1 MYALDIHFN
10 ALFLVY
16 CGALGA
22 PFYALIALAPE
33 LHAARDWFD
42 ERVPRRFAGGFV
54 MACACAFGALWLSQI
69 VPAIL
74 RGTAPVD
81 VDTEGLMTNP
91 VHVLDLALVL
101 PAMFA
106 GGWLL
111 WHRRPLGYA
120 LVPVLLGFAVLM
132 GVALAGMA
140 VALALGGL
148 AESGPLVIGFAVF
161 AVVAGVALAWM
172 LHAMERGP
180 GAQVAAAN
188 L

>member
-91 VHVLDLALVL
+91 VHVLIWRSSCRRCS
-101 PAMFA
+101 PAA
-106 GGWLL
+106 GSSGI
-111 WHRRPLGYA
+111 
-120 LVPVLLGFAVLM
+120 
-132 GVALAGMA
+132 
-140 VALALGGL
+140 GGRS
-148 AESGPLVIGFAVF
+148 ATRSSRCSSDSPC
-161 AVVAGVALAWM
+161 
-172 LHAMERGP
+172 
-180 GAQVAAAN
+180 
-188 L
+188 